1 MDTIPSH
8 LPASAP
14 QRGMSLIEILVGLA
28 IALVGMLIMF
38 QVFSAAGERNL
49 TTVGGNEA
57 QISGSLGLFSLERDI
72 KLAGYGFGM
81 IPESGTDGGVAG
93 CSVAAHNSNLSTQDF
108 NFTLTP
114 VQIIDGAGGAPDQL
128 VVNYGNSAYSVVPR
142 LLDRSAPSPSTPVS
156 KTLVDRGGMHNGD
169 MLLVTSD
176 ASDPTSGLCALVEV
190 TGTAN
195 LDGRTVD
202 HIQDAVYSSF
212 YTGTN
217 TTAHRNAAGGTAT
230 FVASAG
236 QVYNLGPSPSRNV
249 WRVTQ
254 AGDANFSPGQ
264 LVWRNSLIADPG
276 GDLPVTDGIVDL
288 QAQYGVD
295 SQATGV
301 AGHGQITDAEWTSA
315 DPADWSRV
323 LAIRVALL
331 SRNQQV
337 ERDAVTTVAPTWA
350 HGSNTFVMR
359 NVDGTADSHPG
370 DGNDWRHY
378 RYRVYEATVPLRNMI
393 WGSTPL
399 PAFGAH

>member
-1 MDTIPSH
+1 MCTAQKSR
-8 LPASAP
+8 PAAEN
-14 QRGMSLIEILVGLA
+14 QRGMSLIETLVGLA

-38 QVFSAAGERNL
+38 QLFVATGERNR
-49 TTVGGNEA
+49 TTSGGNEA
-57 QISGSLGLFSLERDI
+57 QISGALGLFELERDA
-72 KLAGYGFGM
+72 KLAGYGFGL
-81 IPESGTDGGVAG
+81 IPAGGNEGGVAG
-93 CSVAAHNSNLSTQDF
+93 CTVVAHNSSLTAHDF
-108 NFTLTP
+108 SFTLAP
-114 VQIIDGAGGAPDQL
+114 VQIIDGGGAPDQL

-142 LLDRSAPSPSTPVS
+142 LLDRSAPSPSTQSS
-156 KTLVDRGGMHNGD
+156 KTLVDRGGVHNGD
-169 MLLVTSD
+169 ILLVTND
-176 ASDPTSGLCALVEV
+176 ATDAAAGLCALVEV

-202 HIQDAVYSSF
+202 HVQDAVYSSF
-212 YTGTN
+212 YSGTD
-217 TTAHRNAAGGTAT
+217 TTARMNAAGGTAT

-236 QVYNLGPSPSRNV
+236 LAYNLGPSPSRNV

-254 AGDANFSPGQ
+254 AGDAHFKPGQ
-264 LVWRNSLIADPG
+264 LVWRNSLRTDLG
-276 GDLPVTDGIVDL
+276 GDLTVTDGIVDL

-295 SQATGV
+295 TQASGA
-301 AGHGQITDAEWTSA
+301 AGHGQISDAEWTST

-323 LAIRVALL
+323 LAIRIALL

-359 NVDGTADSHPG
+359 NVDGTEDSHPG

-378 RYRVYEATVPLRNMI
+378 RYRVYEAIVPLRNMI

-399 PAFGAH
+399 PAFGGH